1 MDYRNYG
8 KKKNLKKYDAF
19 LLLTNDI
26 EFSNYK
32 FISKLIRIMNKH
44 KKIGIL
50 SPCSKNWGEKI
61 YLKKKIKPNIF
72 GLYIMPV
79 IF

>member
-1 MDYRNYG
+1 MNFG
-8 KKKNLKKYDAF
+8 LSQLWKEKKFKKYDAF

-50 SPCSKNWGEKI
+50 SPCSKIGVKNLFEKR
-61 YLKKKIKPNIF
+61 
-72 GLYIMPV
+72 
-79 IF
+79 